1 MRWERLFADL
11 ETQAEAC
18 ARDDS
23 AARTADLLRVEQA
36 GIALADRLRGSRG
49 AAVVLGL
56 ADGVRVSGHLREV
69 ADEWALLVAD
79 GREVV
84 VPTSAVDTVTGL
96 PPRAVQSSGVGA
108 RLSLGH
114 VLRGLARDRALVV
127 VRTRG
132 GAMTGR
138 IERVGRDHLDLDTS
152 AAREGSPRTQSRAAC
167 VRFGAIL
174 SVAAASV

>member
-11 ETQAEAC
+11 EAQADAH
-18 ARDDS
+18 ARADG

-36 GIALADRLRGSRG
+36 GITLADRLRGGRG
-49 AAVVLGL
+49 AAVVLAL
-56 ADGVRVSGHLREV
+56 ADGALVSGHLREV

-79 GREVV
+79 GRELV
-84 VPTSAVDTVTGL
+84 VPAAAVDTVTGL

-114 VLRGLARDRALVV
+114 VLRGLSRDRAMVV

-132 GAMTGR
+132 GAVTGR
-138 IERVGRDHLDLDTS
+138 IERVGRDHMDVDTA
-152 AAREGSPRTQSRAAC
+152 AARDMSPRAQARVAC